1 MCTDLIAV
9 QKHKELIETEE
20 YMKKFLII
28 ASMLCMVALMSACSS
43 DDDDCDCDEEV
54 EVEVVE

>member
-1 MCTDLIAV
+1 MK
-9 QKHKELIETEE
+9 QKI
-20 YMKKFLII
+20 YMKKFLFI